1 MTTLIL
7 DGDLLAYRSAISC
20 EEVTEWDDNLFT
32 LHADANVGINKLS
45 DNMSFLK
52 EKFNATRMVVALS
65 SRNNFRKTIEPT
77 YKSNRKKTRKPIIY
91 TKLLEWFYRNIECFS
106 FEGLEGDDIMGIF
119 ATSEEFKNEDV
130 ILVSSDKDMRT
141 IPAKICGL
149 EADDKIEVI
158 SQKDADYWFMIQ
170 TLTGDVTDGYSG
182 CPKVG
187 KVTAQKLLANVKHDI
202 KLMWEIVKEA
212 YAKADLDEEYA
223 IRQSQLARILRQS
236 DWDSNSRTPILWRPE
251 NA

>member
-45 DNMSFLK
+45 NNMSFLK

-91 TKLLEWFYRNIECFS
+91 TK

-130 ILVSSDKDMRT
+130 ILISSDKDMRT